1 MNSIT
6 GRGNDESQEEPAEAF
21 LVREN
26 SFLMRLL
33 MLTPG
38 RLPAPRASPYGC
50 CFARVCTC
58 MSLSLQVKITDAAL
72 CFPLHPPQFNS
83 RRRHVN
89 LCAARSEGVEMIYH
103 CHINICLR
111 SHIKLVDLL
120 NKEEAGSTR
129 GILQVST
136 TSLSPAASSVPCQV

>member
-1 MNSIT
+1 
-6 GRGNDESQEEPAEAF
+6 
-21 LVREN
+21 
-26 SFLMRLL
+26 

-38 RLPAPRASPYGC
+38 RLPALRASPYGC

-72 CFPLHPPQFNS
+72 CFPLRPPQFNP
-83 RRRHVN
+83 RRRCVN

-120 NKEEAGSTR
+120 NKEEADSPGESR
-129 GILQVST
+129 RFPLSHSLYLVKCKNNSDYIRIKAAIVVKFAILEI
-136 TSLSPAASSVPCQV
+136 LKKKH